1 MISKKLQDAINK
13 QINAEMWSANLYL
26 SMSYFFAKE
35 GFEGFAN
42 WMKRQYEEEMEHA
55 CKLADYLVVRE
66 GTALI
71 DKLDVVPTGWGNPLE
86 VFEHTFEHEK
96 RVSQMIN
103 ALVEVAVEEKDKATE
118 DFLSWFVNEQ
128 VEEEATVRSLIKKLK
143 IVGTTGGL
151 YTLDS
156 ELKQR
161 K

>member
-26 SMSYFFAKE
+26 SISYFFAKE

-42 WMKRQYEEEMEHA
+42 WMKIQYEEEMEHA
-55 CKLADYLVVRE
+55 CKLADYLIVRE
-66 GTALI
+66 GTVLI
-71 DKLDVVPTGWGNPLE
+71 DRLDVVPTGWGDPSE

-96 RVSQMIN
+96 RVSRMIN
-103 ALVEVAVEEKDKATE
+103 ELVAIAIEEKDKATE

-128 VEEEATVRSLIKKLK
+128 IEEEATARSILKKLK
-143 IVGTTGGL
+143 IVGNTGGL
-151 YTLDS
+151 YVLDA
-156 ELKQR
+156 EMKQR

>member
-13 QINAEMWSANLYL
+13 QIKAEMWSANLYL
-26 SMSYFFAKE
+26 SMSYYFAKE

-42 WMKRQYEEEMEHA
+42 WTKKQHEEEMGHA

-66 GTALI
+66 GIVLI
-71 DKLDVVPTGWGNPLE
+71 DKLDVVPTGWGDPLD
-86 VFEHTFEHEK
+86 VFEHVFKHEK
-96 RVSQMIN
+96 HVSQLIN

-128 VEEEATVRSLIKKLK
+128 VEEEATARSIIKKLK
-143 IVGTTGGL
+143 IVGNTGGL